1 MSEDIPEADRLPGAP
16 HPRETER
23 LYGQDAAEA
32 AFLQAHASGRMHHA
46 WLLTGRP
53 GVGKATFAWH
63 AARFLLATPVDEA
76 DGLFG
81 APPAPDSLDID
92 PEHPVAR
99 RLRALSEPGLF
110 LLRRPADPKAKR
122 LATVITVREARR
134 LKTFL
139 GLSAPDDRRRV
150 VIVDA
155 AEEMNTSAANALLK
169 LLEEPPPRATFLLVS
184 HRPSALLP
192 TIRSR
197 CRTLPLDPLG
207 PDDLAQALHAAG
219 AETVEGNSLP
229 GLAALAGGSVGG
241 AFRLIEGGGFAFYG
255 ALVELFSAAPG
266 VNRQAA
272 LALASEA
279 SAERFDMLTGLV
291 ETFLGRLARAGALG
305 PPVPEAVPG
314 EAAALSRL
322 CPDAAAARRWASK
335 QQALSDRARRGAA
348 VNLDPKTLL
357 LDMLLAIDGE
367 ARTAPAGAP
376 RSA

>member
-1 MSEDIPEADRLPGAP
+1 MSEDLPEADRLPGAP
-16 HPRETER
+16 HPRETAK
-23 LYGQDAAEA
+23 LHGQDAAEA
-32 AFLQAHASGRMHHA
+32 VFLQAHASGRMHHA
-46 WLLTGRP
+46 WLLTGRL
-53 GVGKATFAWH
+53 GIGKATFAWR
-63 AARFLLATPVDEA
+63 AARFLLATPAEAA

-81 APPAPDSLDID
+81 APPAPESLDID

-110 LLRRPADPKAKR
+110 LLRRPTDPKTKR
-122 LATVITVREARR
+122 LATVITVQEVRR
-134 LKTFL
+134 LKSFF
-139 GLSAPDDRRRV
+139 GLSAPDGGRRV

-155 AEEMNTSAANALLK
+155 AEEMNASAANALLK
-169 LLEEPPPRATFLLVS
+169 LLEEPPPRATFLLVA

-197 CRTLPLDPLG
+197 CRTLALDPLG
-207 PDDLAQALHAAG
+207 PDDLAHALHAAG

-272 LALASEA
+272 IALASEA
-279 SAERFDMLTGLV
+279 SADRFDMLTGLV
-291 ETFLGRLARAGALG
+291 ETFLGRLARTGALG

-322 CPDAAAARRWASK
+322 CPDATAARRWAAR

-348 VNLDPKTLL
+348 VNLDPQTLL

-367 ARTAPAGAP
+367 ARAAISGAP
-376 RSA
+376 LSA